1 MNLTRFIDDKLVL
14 RKTIRILIYPNITFL
29 KDLRKDSYI
38 QVVTNMITELNKI
51 RSDLFFYMILP
62 QYMDCLDFPNVKQ
75 LYMKFPS
82 YPPTMRSHF
91 DVFAFKKLV
100 GHDYDFD
107 LVFSHLPEHTSD
119 IKNVV
124 SNITHH
130 SPAYFGYCH
139 WFDLHDIVTWSHSSF
154 NKNILGI
161 LEMNLCYV
169 NTQAQKKMVIKQA
182 SEVFNPVVVSDLEDI
197 IKVQH
202 LGVKKRDID
211 KTVVPYEK
219 IIVFNHR
226 PETYKDYKNFIE
238 IVKELRKTRKD
249 FKVWVPL
256 LDQKPREKWI
266 ITDKFNKKGY
276 YEKLRQCCV
285 GFSPKQKYGGWSVST
300 TDGLMNGCPF
310 IMYDADYYHELNP
323 TADFFTSNKEAIA
336 LLDKYLDDPSYRAKK
351 SVESL
356 EHVERHLLYED
367 EIDFMSDYINQ
378 LVDTL
383 HQTKSEVTDKLVHL
397 IKENTSMTK
406 KELFGEHLGWGRGIK
421 FGAYRRALLN
431 HPNIYDTM
439 NPEPE
444 YCWKN
449 NERN

>member
-1 MNLTRFIDDKLVL
+1 MNLTAFIDDNIIL
-14 RKTIRILIYPNITFL
+14 RKTIRILVYPNITYS

-38 QVVTNMITELNKI
+38 QVITNMITELNKI
-51 RSDLFFYMILP
+51 RSDLFFYMVLP
-62 QYMDCLDFPNVKQ
+62 EYMECLDFPNVKQ
-75 LYMKFPS
+75 LYLKMPS

-91 DVFAFKKLV
+91 DVFKFQKLV

-107 LVFSHLPEHTSD
+107 LVFSHLPEHTTD
-119 IKNVV
+119 VKNVV
-124 SNITHH
+124 SNVTHH

-139 WFDLHDIVTWSHSSF
+139 WFDLHDVVAWSHASF

-161 LEMNLCYV
+161 LEMERCYV
-169 NTQAQKKMVIKQA
+169 NTESQKRMVIEQA
-182 SEVFNPVVVSDLEDI
+182 SEIFNFDVIKRLEGI
-197 IKVQH
+197 IQVQH
-202 LGVKKRDID
+202 LGVKKVDID
-211 KTVVPYEK
+211 KSVVPYQK
-219 IIVFNHR
+219 TIVFNHR

-249 FKVWVPL
+249 FQVWVPL
-256 LDQKPREKWI
+256 LQQKPKEEWI

-276 YEKLRQCCV
+276 YEKLQQCCV

-310 IMYDADYYHELNP
+310 IMYDADYYRELNP
-323 TADFFTSNKEAIA
+323 TADFFTSNKEALA
-336 LLDKYLDDPSYRAKK
+336 LLDKYLDDSNYRAKK

-356 EHVERHLLYED
+356 EYIEDNLLYED
-367 EIDFMSDYINQ
+367 EIDIMSDYISE
-378 LVDTL
+378 LTSTL
-383 HQTKSEVTDKLVHL
+383 KQTNTEVTEKLVEL
-397 IKENTSMTK
+397 IRVNKSMTK

-444 YCWKN
+444 YCWKHY
-449 NERN
+449 EM

>member
-1 MNLTRFIDDKLVL
+1 MNLTAFLTDNLIL
-14 RKTIRILIYPNITFL
+14 RKTIRILVYPNITFS

-38 QVVTNMITELNKI
+38 QVITNMITELNKI
-51 RSDLFFYMILP
+51 RDDLFFYMILP
-62 QYMDCLDFPNVKQ
+62 CYMDCLDFPNVKQ
-75 LYMKFPS
+75 LYMKFPT

-91 DVFAFKKLV
+91 DVFKFKKLV

-119 IKNVV
+119 IKNVI
-124 SNITHH
+124 SNVTHH
-130 SPAYFGYCH
+130 SPAYFGYSH
-139 WFDLHDIVTWSHSSF
+139 WFDLHDIVTWSYPSF

-161 LEMNLCYV
+161 LDMDKCYV
-169 NTQAQKKMVIKQA
+169 NTESQKRMVIDQA
-182 SEVFNPVVVSDLEDI
+182 KEIYNEANTNRLDEILT
-197 IKVQH
+197 VQH
-202 LGVKKRDID
+202 LGVKKNDID
-211 KTVVPYEK
+211 KTVVPHEK

-238 IVKELRKTRKD
+238 IVKELRKTRTD

-256 LDQKPREKWI
+256 LDQKPKEQWI
-266 ITDKFNKKGY
+266 ITDKFDKKGY

-285 GFSPKQKYGGWSVST
+285 GFSPKQLYGGWSVST

-310 IMYDADYYHELNP
+310 IMYDADYYRELNP
-323 TADFFTSNKEAIA
+323 TADFFTSNKEAVT
-336 LLDKYLDDPSYRAKK
+336 LLSKYLDDPNYRAKK
-351 SVESL
+351 SVESI
-356 EHVERHLLYED
+356 EYVEENLLYED
-367 EIDFMSDYINQ
+367 EIELMSSYINE
-378 LVDTL
+378 LTSTL
-383 HQTKSEVTDKLVHL
+383 HQTDTDVTKKLIEL
-397 IKENTSMTK
+397 IKSNKSMTK

-444 YCWKN
+444 YCWKHHAL
-449 NERN
+449 